1 MDINDLSGK
10 VIGASIE
17 VHRHLGPGL
26 LESAYQQC
34 LVFELE
40 QQGFKVATEV
50 ILPLTYK
57 GLNLEHGY
65 RIDLLVEG
73 QLVVELKAVDKL
85 MPINVAQIL
94 SYLKMGNYKL
104 GLLINFN
111 VPVLKQGVKRVVNN
125 F

>member
-40 QQGFKVATEV
+40 QQGLKVATEV

-111 VPVLKQGVKRVVNN
+111 VPQLKQDVKRSINN
-125 F
+125 